1 MIRYTKW
8 KWIVYIRV
16 GDKKN
21 RFNYTMKKSK
31 KKKGTTG
38 EFISIWGVGLLLC
51 KEMAGSKE
59 IRKRKQININ
69 RYELKVEFSDGDWT

>member
-1 MIRYTKW
+1 MNC
-8 KWIVYIRV
+8 VYIRV

-21 RFNYTMKKSK
+21 RFNYTMKKS

-59 IRKRKQININ
+59 INKKKEN
-69 RYELKVEFSDGDWT
+69 K